1 MKHPDPIAA
10 RNRENALHSTGPK
23 TPEGRKRAS
32 LNAFKH
38 GLTAQTV
45 VLPTEDNS
53 PYYSFVQS
61 YVKDLKPIGM
71 AELQIVQAI
80 ADDTW
85 RLNRSRTVENNL
97 FMIGLNDRYDKI
109 DTEHEPVRQ
118 ALAMADGIR
127 ENVKTLTAL
136 SMHQQR
142 VSRQIERSFKLL
154 RELQAERK
162 RQEAQAKP
170 MKQQDSPKSGSVFT
184 AAETSVASKPN
195 PEPETPLAAQNGVV
209 EPPIAPPQA

>member
-10 RNRENALHSTGPK
+10 RNRENAQHSTGPK

-53 PYYSFVQS
+53 PYYSFFES
-61 YVKDLKPIGM
+61 YVKDLKPVGM
-71 AELQIVQAI
+71 AEVQLVQAI

-97 FMIGLNDRYDKI
+97 FMIGLNDRYDKV

-127 ENVKTLTAL
+127 DNVKTLTAL

-162 RQEAQAKP
+162 KQEAQAKP

-184 AAETSVASKPN
+184 AGENNPPTGPVEEPIEAEKRPAEQEN
-195 PEPETPLAAQNGVV
+195 L
-209 EPPIAPPQA
+209 PQAA